1 MTATTSSLLVDIQ
14 QALLASDTQVAPILL
29 KVRFLANRLGS
40 DILEQWVRHEAEG
53 YPDEID
59 VPHYRTSPISFTGD
73 FSGALGGGLNNAPIP
88 NNLIEKFAG
97 DECTT
102 FKIRQSIAE
111 IDDLLTRSQGSQH
124 GSVQL
129 PEANNLIVVL
139 QGKIYPE
146 MACNRIVAKVPIS
159 AFSAI
164 QSVVRSRLL
173 DLTLELE
180 QKTNAAEVT
189 VSPANPSSTT
199 PDQSMMVNNIA
210 NQVIQG
216 NSYTTLT
223 DTRGASQVMVNVQT
237 QDLDGLRAALIAA
250 GFDHS
255 SATELAQ
262 TVADDSV
269 TKDAPIG
276 VATGK
281 WLKEN
286 ATGVATSVLSNVL
299 SKLALQFHGLG

>member
-53 YPDEID
+53 YPDDTD
-59 VPHYRTSPISFTGD
+59 VPQYRTSPVSFTGD
-73 FSGALGGGLNNAPIP
+73 FSGAFGGGLNNAPIP
-88 NNLIEKFAG
+88 SNLIEKFAG
-97 DECTT
+97 DEWTT

-111 IDDLLTRSQGSQH
+111 IDDLLTRSQGSEH
-124 GSVQL
+124 ASVQL
-129 PEANNLIVVL
+129 PAANNLILVL
-139 QGKIYPE
+139 QGKIYPK
-146 MACNRIVAKVPIS
+146 MACNRVLAEVPIS

-164 QSVVRSRLL
+164 QSIVRSRLL

-180 QKTNAAEVT
+180 RNTNAADVT
-189 VSPANPSSTT
+189 VSPANVSSTQ
-199 PDQSMMVNNIA
+199 DQAMMVNNITK
-210 NQVIQG
+210 QVIQG

-223 DTRGASQVMVNVQT
+223 DTRGASQVIVSVQT

-250 GFDHS
+250 GLDES

-269 TKDAPIG
+269 TKDVPIG

-286 ATGVATSVLSNVL
+286 ATGVATNVLSNVL

>member
-53 YPDEID
+53 YPDELD
-59 VPHYRTSPISFTGD
+59 VPQYRTSPVSFTGD
-73 FSGALGGGLNNAPIP
+73 FSGGFGSGLNNAPIP
-88 NNLIEKFAG
+88 NNLIEKFVS
-97 DECTT
+97 DEWTT

-129 PEANNLIVVL
+129 PDANNLIVVL
-139 QGKIYPE
+139 QGKIYPK
-146 MACNRIVAKVPIS
+146 MACNRVVAEVPIS

-189 VSPANPSSTT
+189 VSPANVSSTQ
-199 PDQSMMVNNIA
+199 DQAMMVNNIA
-210 NQVIQG
+210 KQVIQG

-223 DTRGASQVMVNVQT
+223 DSRGASQVIFNVQS
-237 QDLDGLRAALIAA
+237 QDLDGLRAALTAA
-250 GFDHS
+250 GFDDS
-255 SATELAQ
+255 SAAELAQ
-262 TVADDSV
+262 TVAEDSV

-276 VATGK
+276 AATGK
-281 WLKEN
+281 WLKQN
-286 ATGVATSVLSNVL
+286 ATGVATNVLSNVL

>member
-40 DILEQWVRHEAEG
+40 DTLEQWVRHEAEG
-53 YPDEID
+53 YPDDIH
-59 VPHYRTSPISFTGD
+59 VPQYRISPVSFTGD
-73 FSGALGGGLNNAPIP
+73 FSGAFGSGRNNAPIP

-97 DECTT
+97 DEWTT

-111 IDDLLTRSQGSQH
+111 IDDLLTRSRGRH

-129 PEANNLIVVL
+129 PDANNLIVVL
-139 QGKIYPE
+139 QGSIYPE
-146 MACNRIVAKVPIS
+146 MACNRVVAEVPIS

-164 QSVVRSRLL
+164 QSVVRNRLL
-173 DLTLELE
+173 ELTLELE
-180 QKTNAAEVT
+180 QKTAAAKVT
-189 VSPANPSSTT
+189 VNATHVPPTQ
-199 PDQSMMVNNIA
+199 DQAMVVNNIT
-210 NQVIQG
+210 NQVVHG
-216 NSYTTLT
+216 DSFTTFT
-223 DTRGASQVMVNVQT
+223 AAHDASQVSVIVQT
-237 QDLDGLRAALIAA
+237 KDSAGLRAALVAA
-250 GFDHS
+250 GFDDS
-255 SATELAQ
+255 SAAELAQ

-299 SKLALQFHGLG
+299 SKFALQFHGLG